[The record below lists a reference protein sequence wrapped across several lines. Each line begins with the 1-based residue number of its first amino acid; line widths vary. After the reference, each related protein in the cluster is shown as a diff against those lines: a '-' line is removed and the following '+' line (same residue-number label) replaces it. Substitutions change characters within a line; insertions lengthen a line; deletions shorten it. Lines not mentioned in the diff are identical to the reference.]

1 MPFALIR
8 LVCFFVL
15 RIAEMVFDLSFKGSV
30 DEGLHEILLEVFD
43 VIKLFMLPA
52 IYSASF
58 FVSDWLVIV
67 YNPVN
72 GL

>member
-30 DEGLHEILLEVFD
+30 DEGLHEMLLEVFD

-58 FVSDWLVIV
+58 FVSDWLVIA